1 MMDVKR
7 RKDVR
12 KTKEEIYDSLYEF
25 YNTKE
30 DR

>member
-1 MMDVKR
+1 MLDGKR
-7 RKDVR
+7 RKVVR